1 MVGWWHIQ
9 KISWK
14 AWTALTKIVLTTGYN
29 EWQPAEK
36 SSLVWERAE
45 NMPKWCSFCLQGMV
59 DIRKDAMCGFQVS
72 DCVCVC
78 VSLCPYCQLM
88 HLSMHHFCLSVWHR
102 DNAEPLTK
110 PLASLIVAPCSW
122 PTLGEVNWGQ
132 FESLGKGIRPPNM
145 LLSSLGFCSD
155 ARHLKSARD

>member
-14 AWTALTKIVLTTGYN
+14 AWTALTKMVLTTGYN

-78 VSLCPYCQLM
+78 VWSCVHTASLCICPCIT
-88 HLSMHHFCLSVWHR
+88 FVCLSGTVIMLSPSRSRLHLLLWLLVLGLLWERWIEGSLSLWVRGLGLQTCSSPVW
-102 DNAEPLTK
+102 DF
-110 PLASLIVAPCSW
+110 APM
-122 PTLGEVNWGQ
+122 PDT
-132 FESLGKGIRPPNM
+132 
-145 LLSSLGFCSD
+145 
-155 ARHLKSARD
+155 